1 MVRDCIDQP
10 PNRHPLRFLE
20 YMFKRRDDLPQLPP
34 VAEALDLEHVLAKQ
48 LVLTDGMLVDF
59 ICLKDMLH
67 GTHTCEQSE

>member
-1 MVRDCIDQP
+1 
-10 PNRHPLRFLE
+10 
-20 YMFKRRDDLPQLPP
+20 MFKRRDDLPQLPP

-59 ICLKDMLH
+59 ICLEDMLH